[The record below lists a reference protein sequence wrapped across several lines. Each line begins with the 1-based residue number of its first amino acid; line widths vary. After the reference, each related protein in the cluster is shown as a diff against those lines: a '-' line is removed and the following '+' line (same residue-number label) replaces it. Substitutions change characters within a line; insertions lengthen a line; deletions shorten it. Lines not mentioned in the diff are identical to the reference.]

1 MKSVDFLVIGG
12 GAAGTTA
19 AEVIRGLL
27 PSASVSVISEENYEE
42 YSKVLLSHY
51 IRKEITRDK
60 LFLKKPEWYSEKNIE
75 LVKGA
80 RVVKLDANS
89 HVVGINNGEEYKYGK
104 VLIATG
110 GEVIK
115 LPVPGGD
122 LGNVLYLRTIDD
134 SDAFIKSAVGVK
146 KAIVI
151 GGGFLSLDLV
161 TGLKANGVGDITIL
175 VMEEFYW
182 QGKLDSDSSRVL
194 QNVLEKNGVKIV
206 TGEEADH
213 FDAAG
218 PEDLWP
224 GGVGAVVTKSGKRFE
239 CDLIG
244 IGIGIRTSLEWLAG
258 SGIKIDKSI
267 VTNEYLETNLPDV
280 YSAGDCAQFQDVIFN
295 LSHIVGTWAN
305 ATSQGLAVAK
315 TMTGQRTLFET
326 ASSYSDT
333 FFEGSYSFIG
343 MTSEDYADEVVV
355 RGSVEAGKVTRIF
368 IKTIGGVTRVVGAS
382 VINNPAEVPHLTMA
396 VKNRVDIA
404 KHKDK
409 LVDSAFS
416 LSELNSVN

>member
-1 MKSVDFLVIGG
+1 MKSVDFLIIGG

-19 AEVIRGLL
+19 AEVIRGLM

-75 LVKGA
+75 LIKGA
-80 RVVKLDANS
+80 RAVKLDAGS
-89 HVVGINNGEEYKYGK
+89 HIVSVNNGEEYKYGK

-175 VMEEFYW
+175 VME
-182 QGKLDSDSSRVL
+182 
-194 QNVLEKNGVKIV
+194 
-206 TGEEADH
+206 
-213 FDAAG
+213 
-218 PEDLWP
+218 
-224 GGVGAVVTKSGKRFE
+224 
-239 CDLIG
+239 
-244 IGIGIRTSLEWLAG
+244 
-258 SGIKIDKSI
+258 
-267 VTNEYLETNLPDV
+267 
-280 YSAGDCAQFQDVIFN
+280 
-295 LSHIVGTWAN
+295 
-305 ATSQGLAVAK
+305 
-315 TMTGQRTLFET
+315 
-326 ASSYSDT
+326 
-333 FFEGSYSFIG
+333 
-343 MTSEDYADEVVV
+343 
-355 RGSVEAGKVTRIF
+355 
-368 IKTIGGVTRVVGAS
+368 
-382 VINNPAEVPHLTMA
+382 
-396 VKNRVDIA
+396 
-404 KHKDK
+404 
-409 LVDSAFS
+409 
-416 LSELNSVN
+416 